1 MSAPAMIFHLL
12 LEQLARHPLP
22 RIPEAAAVMEDP
34 QQVAAFAD
42 SGKDQG
48 ILNYIYLFHALM
60 SAPLIAPGDV
70 VLDLACGPANQL
82 LRHARL
88 HPDAHFVGMDASMRM
103 LELAEQNLRQAGV
116 HNVSLQQGDMTRLDG
131 MAAASTDVVLCSMS
145 LHHLMDNTALQHC
158 MQQIA
163 RILRPLGGVYLA
175 DFGRL
180 KRRATQRFFAYDRM
194 DLQSPAFT
202 ADFLN
207 SLQAAFSLTELQQA
221 AAMLAQ
227 APSCFHTALAPFMVV
242 LRSAPR
248 RVVDPGL
255 QQRVQLAY
263 QQLGP
268 GERRDLHN
276 LLRWFRPGG
285 LRLPDGLVLTD
296 G

>member
-1 MSAPAMIFHLL
+1 MSAPAMLVHLL

-22 RIPEAAAVMEDP
+22 RIPETAAVMEDP
-34 QQVAAFAD
+34 LQVAAFAD

-48 ILNYIYLFHALM
+48 ILNYIYLFHSLM
-60 SAPLIAPGDV
+60 SAALIAPGDV

-88 HPDAHFVGMDASMRM
+88 HPDAHFIGMDASARM
-103 LELAEQNLRQAGV
+103 LELAEQNLREAGV

-131 MAAASTDVVLCSMS
+131 MAAAGTDVVTCTMS
-145 LHHLMDNTALQHC
+145 LHHLADSTALQHC
-158 MQQIA
+158 TQQIA
-163 RILRPLGGVYLA
+163 RILRPQGGVYLA

-221 AAMLAQ
+221 AAVLAS
-227 APSCFHTALAPFMVV
+227 APACYYTALAPFMVV
-242 LRSAPR
+242 LRSTPR
-248 RVVDPGL
+248 RAIDPGL
-255 QQRVQLAY
+255 QQRAQAAY
-263 QQLGP
+263 QQLIP
-268 GERRDLHN
+268 GEQRDLCN

-285 LRLPDGLVLTD
+285 LRLPDGLMLT
-296 G
+296 GG

>member
-1 MSAPAMIFHLL
+1 
-12 LEQLARHPLP
+12 
-22 RIPEAAAVMEDP
+22 
-34 QQVAAFAD
+34 
-42 SGKDQG
+42 
-48 ILNYIYLFHALM
+48 M

-88 HPDAHFVGMDASMRM
+88 HPDAHFIGMDASTRM
-103 LELAEQNLRQAGV
+103 LALAEQNLRQAGV
-116 HNVSLQQGDMTRLDG
+116 HNVSLQQGDMTRLEG
-131 MAAASTDVVLCSMS
+131 MAAASTDAVLCTMS
-145 LHHLMDNTALQHC
+145 LHHLADTTALQHC

-163 RILRPLGGVYLA
+163 RILRPQGGVYLA

-194 DLQSPAFT
+194 DLQSPTFT

-207 SLQAAFSLTELQQA
+207 SQQAAFSLAELQQA
-221 AAMLAQ
+221 AAVLAN
-227 APSCFHTALAPFMVV
+227 APACFHTALAPFMVV

-248 RVVDPGL
+248 RFVDPGL
-255 QQRVQLAY
+255 QQRVLAAY
-263 QQLGP
+263 QQLKNS
-268 GERRDLHN
+268 ERSDLHN

-285 LRLPDGLVLTD
+285 LRLPDGLLLTD